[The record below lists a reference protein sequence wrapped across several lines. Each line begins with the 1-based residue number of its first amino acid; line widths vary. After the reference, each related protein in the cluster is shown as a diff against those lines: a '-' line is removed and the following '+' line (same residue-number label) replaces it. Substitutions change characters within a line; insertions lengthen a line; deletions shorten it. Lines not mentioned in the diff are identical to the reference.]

1 MIALK
6 CGLWVS
12 VVEMSVLR
20 KTGRCLDVGTKG
32 GILQLL
38 GAMHCRQRGFP
49 FKQLHPSLYCTTRHQ
64 CRDGRGIRGRSI
76 GLGVDYF
83 FGGVMSVVKRLA
95 SSSGLPPLEGVPW
108 SMSRDEAQE
117 RFISFCD
124 EKGSKAGLVISN
136 ILHGRSYN
144 AYKMQ
149 MPAYVPV
156 YVFDFEVR
164 TTHGRQLY
172 RETRKDKMIYAGYSF
187 HRGLLAGLLSSEIL
201 QDVHPFDS
209 RWIGTGATGGIE
221 IMVDA
226 WR

>member
-1 MIALK
+1 
-6 CGLWVS
+6 
-12 VVEMSVLR
+12 MSVLR
-20 KTGRCLDVGTKG
+20 KIGRHFDVGTRG
-32 GILQLL
+32 GRLQLL
-38 GAMHCRQRGFP
+38 DAMNCRQRRLP
-49 FKQLHPSLYCTTRHQ
+49 VKQLYPALNSIIRCQ
-64 CRDGRGIRGRSI
+64 CRCARGIRGRSI
-76 GLGVDYF
+76 GLGVDYL
-83 FGGVMSVVKRLA
+83 GGVTSVVKRLA

-108 SMSRDEAQE
+108 SVSRDEAQE

-124 EKGSKAGLVISN
+124 EKGSKMGLMISN
-136 ILHGRSYN
+136 ILHGRSYS

-164 TTHGRQLY
+164 TTHGRRLY

-187 HRGLLAGLLSSEIL
+187 HRGLLAGLLSSETL
-201 QDVHPFDS
+201 RDVRPFDS

-221 IMVDA
+221 IIVDA